1 MLQINH
7 GTCVV
12 PSACVLLNG
21 DAVDYMDHIC
31 MQIVCPGAV
40 SVSNFGS
47 NG

>member
-12 PSACVLLNG
+12 PSACVLLN
-21 DAVDYMDHIC
+21 AVDYMDHIC